1 MLSCC
6 CLSVLSLSHKSA
18 PCFTSVY
25 HVLSVCHCMLRR
37 SVHFLL
43 SHFAAPH
50 REARQPT
57 PCLVR
62 CLGVL
67 SRGPRFSIS
76 LASLCLLGTGSSPLS
91 CASACLATLPAP
103 LGPAPARGCT
113 PGRRAAPPRPPG
125 AAEAQPPTP
134 LPPRSRSL
142 AGGRAIVALSPLER
156 AWLGYRVPC
165 RHNSLRL
172 APALPS
178 RESRPRCLGAR
189 GAPEPPR
196 LFPCPWL
203 PWLGRLQPRVSP
215 QLPRRSVSPRA
226 HALGPR
232 RAVAPRP
239 ASPLAHATGCCGH
252 RRLLA
257 SSARGRRWVP
267 VQPPSLPCLPGRFWS
282 PAGASP
288 PLLCTEGEDEVRKG
302 V

>member
-1 MLSCC
+1 MDGVNAELLLLVRSLSLTQVCSLVLPLSTMS
-6 CLSVLSLSHKSA
+6 CLSATACCAGLCIFFSLISLHRTGKLGSPRLALCAASA
-18 PCFTSVY
+18 
-25 HVLSVCHCMLRR
+25 
-37 SVHFLL
+37 
-43 SHFAAPH
+43 
-50 REARQPT
+50 
-57 PCLVR
+57 
-62 CLGVL
+62 VL

-103 LGPAPARGCT
+103 LGPAPARGYA

-156 AWLGYRVPC
+156 AWLGYCVPC

-215 QLPRRSVSPRA
+215 ELPRHVVSPRA

-232 RAVAPRP
+232 HAVAPRP

-267 VQPPSLPCLPGRFWS
+267 VPPRPE
-282 PAGASP
+282 
-288 PLLCTEGEDEVRKG
+288 LLRLCSVPKEKTR
-302 V
+302 